1 MSINSN
7 NNKNIPVDT
16 DACYEE
22 LYLEETDEEVVA
34 ILTSY
39 VSPSLK
45 SDRSTVIN
53 ICAERESDFEIEGV
67 ITDLTTPRMAG
78 NPDEPLVEAIEEL
91 ITSDS
96 DDPP

>member
-22 LYLEETDEEVVA
+22 GASQEELYLEETEEEVVA

-39 VSPSLK
+39 VSPASQ
-45 SDRSTVIN
+45 SDRSTIIN
-53 ICAERESDFEIEGV
+53 ICAERESDWEIEG
-67 ITDLTTPRMAG
+67 
-78 NPDEPLVEAIEEL
+78 
-91 ITSDS
+91 
-96 DDPP
+96 